1 MRRRG
6 RQDLIQETLTR
17 LQESVQQD
25 LRELTRKVTCETVHR
40 TRVAIRRLRAG
51 LHAMKHELSP
61 ALRRRCLSALHQFAA
76 DLEDARE
83 ADIKALSVKEL
94 IKKLPAVNPAEARRL
109 QALANVRRF
118 QSRQALRTLAATAAW
133 EKRLVQLERNSCA
146 DMIIAPSDTSLLTIR
161 EVLAHDQRR
170 LRRALRHIDRSPRE
184 LHRLRLRIKG
194 SRYLDEDFGSLLSMS
209 PDRELK
215 SLRQL
220 QNRLGEFHDNWR
232 LKKWLRAQTSCPR
245 IADKLRHKVNA
256 HQTRL
261 RKNIDG
267 LIKDLREE
275 IK

>member
-1 MRRRG
+1 MR
-6 RQDLIQETLTR
+6 QTLTR
-17 LQESVQQD
+17 LQESVQRD
-25 LRELTRKVTCETVHR
+25 LRELTRKVTTDNVHR
-40 TRVAIRRLRAG
+40 TRVDIRRLRAA
-51 LHAMKHELSP
+51 LHGMKRELTP
-61 ALRRRCLSALHQFAA
+61 ALRRRCLSALHQFSL

-83 ADIKALSVKEL
+83 ADIRALSVQEL
-94 IKKLPAVNPAEARRL
+94 IKKSPKVNPAEARRL
-109 QALANVRRF
+109 QALANAQRAE
-118 QSRQALRTLAATAAW
+118 SRQALRKLATTTAW
-133 EKRLVQLERNSCA
+133 DKRLAQLERNPCA
-146 DMIIAPSDTSLLTIR
+146 AMIIAPSETSLLTIR
-161 EVLAHDQRR
+161 EILAHDHRR

-245 IADKLRHKVNA
+245 ISVKLRHMVRA

-261 RKNIDG
+261 RKTITH
-267 LIKDLREE
+267 LTKDLRKE
-275 IK
+275 IE